1 MDLSARPSSYFD
13 CTFLFKVVSLKVRWH
28 LLLHISI
35 WGQLYYGA
43 NVCVVELLPITVDS
57 SDKAI
62 VWMKYLMLFPLASFL
77 KQGKEALKRKGDSKV
92 GKAARSKAWVL
103 AWISYCIMLIV
114 IIRMMMRHG

>member
-62 VWMKYLMLFPLASFL
+62 VWMKYLMRFISSGIIFEA
-77 KQGKEALKRKGDSKV
+77 GKGGFEEKGRLEGWEGCAK
-92 GKAARSKAWVL
+92 
-103 AWISYCIMLIV
+103 
-114 IIRMMMRHG
+114 